1 MFDANVTIGDES
13 LQQMLAKGADSQM
26 KSIVSTI
33 QKEQN
38 AIIRNDFSRSLIVQ
52 GRLAVG
58 RPPRPCNVW
67 RICYTKT
74 AIRLRQ
80 TRSYFSRPIKC
91 STVMYPLS
99 FPSSAR
105 RTSRRRL
112 FQEYLEYW
120 LGSSFHVEDPFN
132 QIEYVL
138 TAQSTPT
145 YEARLQGMKY
155 KASEAFMRA
164 LQNYAKWLGREGM
177 LFKGIRFRDRVLIT
191 SEQMRTQF
199 YSYDPSLSLANRVD
213 LLQKWL
219 LKELSLLERKER
231 RASWVEEEVQYLDNE
246 QYADVFSECIRIGK
260 CLISPSVMPLFTR
273 K

>member
-1 MFDANVTIGDES
+1 MFNS
-13 LQQMLAKGADSQM
+13 Y
-26 KSIVSTI
+26 VSTVLP
-33 QKEQN
+33 ELGEEN
-38 AIIRNDFSRSLIVQ
+38 M
-52 GRLAVG
+52 
-58 RPPRPCNVW
+58 
-67 RICYTKT
+67 
-74 AIRLRQ
+74 RQ
-80 TRSYFSRPIKC
+80 T
-91 STVMYPLS
+91 T
-99 FPSSAR
+99 
-105 RTSRRRL
+105 

-246 QYADVFSECIRIGK
+246 QYADVFSESHKDRK